1 MCVFSVVVL
10 SIFEVL
16 YHHSF
21 LFAGVKLFFLLSIIV
36 IEIQIFFLLLNTSLC
51 PSLTRLFEF
60 CTQSMLEARSIL
72 PIAKTKDEI
81 LQSLK
86 QNNVIVVCG
95 ETGSGKTTQVTET
108 DSTDILFDNF
118 TDLYFHLLLASF
130 LVVRM

>member
-1 MCVFSVVVL
+1 M
-10 SIFEVL
+10 
-16 YHHSF
+16 
-21 LFAGVKLFFLLSIIV
+21 
-36 IEIQIFFLLLNTSLC
+36 
-51 PSLTRLFEF
+51 
-60 CTQSMLEARSIL
+60 L

-118 TDLYFHLLLASF
+118 TDLYFHLLLAC